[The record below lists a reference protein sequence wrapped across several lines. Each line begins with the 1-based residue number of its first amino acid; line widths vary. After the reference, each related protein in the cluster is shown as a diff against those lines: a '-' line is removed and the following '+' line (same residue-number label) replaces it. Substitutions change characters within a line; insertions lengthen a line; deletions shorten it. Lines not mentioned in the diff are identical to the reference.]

1 MSGSTSGDGCNA
13 RVDPDRPA
21 APLLVTTAIEET
33 WGDHEPIVFL
43 GEWCRLY
50 DRREVWKSRQHYVV
64 GNHWDDRN
72 KLKSDY
78 NDLKGLHDRLLAG
91 LVPAMNGYHRIER
104 PLRYW
109 QMILDP
115 WLLTYVAVIWDRWEC
130 LRLAFAEHEQLQTIA
145 LNPDV
150 TPEACADYDD
160 FIQKILD
167 DPWNHRLCLDIIRS
181 NFSDRCRV
189 SESAAKA
196 VSSAKTAARASAG
209 SIRRSVRQQAADFL
223 DRCLGV
229 VSSRDRVVFFQS
241 YFPTAALV
249 NLNLNLKQ
257 LPRSYRNEFGKPLTA
272 GDPAAF
278 DFRGW
283 HRDGLS
289 IKCAP
294 ANAFESFLTSRIVN
308 DIPIAYMEGFSSL
321 RARALRIPMK
331 PRAILT
337 ANAHWHD
344 SLFKLWSA
352 EQVLNGVK
360 FVCMEH
366 GGGLYPSLYAMSF
379 EEDIA
384 DVKTTWA
391 VPFHKK
397 QMRLP
402 PNKLVTVR
410 FQSSGKHLAVVGC
423 EMPRYAYRADAAP
436 KASQNLTGIIMVT
449 DLCAS
454 LAEDILARMR
464 IKPAQ
469 NQGWNTRQRFID
481 ALGRDKISNEKD
493 YYRFLSGAR
502 LIVCTYPQTN
512 FSEAMTSGIPTVL
525 LYSADLWETIPQL
538 DPLLAMLRAAKIVFH
553 DAQSAAAHINQIWAD
568 PLQWWSSPKVFRARN
583 EFHLQALDLSGD
595 WLGKWTAFIEEVVA

>member
-1 MSGSTSGDGCNA
+1 MSGAVSGEVG
-13 RVDPDRPA
+13 RSRDRRDHP
-21 APLLVTTAIEET
+21 PLLATTAIEET

-50 DRREVWKSRQHYVV
+50 DRREVWKNRPHCVV
-64 GNHWDDRN
+64 SNHWDDRN

-78 NDLKGLHDRLLAG
+78 DDLKGLHDRLLAG

-145 LNPDV
+145 LDPDV
-150 TPEACADYDD
+150 TPTGCADYDD
-160 FIQKILD
+160 FIRKILD
-167 DPWNHRLCLDIIRS
+167 DPWNHRLYLDIIRS
-181 NFSDRCRV
+181 NFSDRCSV

-196 VSSAKTAARASAG
+196 ASSAKTAARLSVG
-209 SIRRSVRQQAADFL
+209 SLRRSARQKTADFL
-223 DRCLGV
+223 DRCLGTV
-229 VSSRDRVVFFQS
+229 QSRNRVVFFQS
-241 YFPTAALV
+241 YFPAPALFR
-249 NLNLNLKQ
+249 LNLHFGQ
-257 LPRSYRNEFGKPLTA
+257 LPRSYRSEFGNQ
-272 GDPAAF
+272 PAAGIVDAF
-278 DFRGW
+278 ELQGRQ
-283 HRDGLS
+283 RIRSS
-289 IKCAP
+289 IKCKP
-294 ANAFESFLTSRIVN
+294 ANAFESFLTGRIVN
-308 DIPIAYMEGFSSL
+308 DIPVAFMEGFSSL
-321 RARALRIPMK
+321 RARARRIPMK
-331 PRAILT
+331 PKAILT

-344 SLFKLWSA
+344 SLFKIWSA
-352 EQVLNGVK
+352 EQVLGGVK

-397 QMRLP
+397 QTRLP

-410 FQSSGKHLAVVGC
+410 FRSSGKHLAIVGC
-423 EMPRYAYRADAAP
+423 ELPRYAYRVDAAP
-436 KASQNLTGIIMVT
+436 KAGQNLTGITMVT

-454 LAEDILARMR
+454 LTEDIRACMR

-481 ALGRDKISNEKD
+481 ALGRDNVSEEKN

-502 LIVCTYPQTN
+502 LIVCTYPQTS
-512 FSEAMTSGIPTVL
+512 FSEAMVSGIPTVL
-525 LYSADLWETIPQL
+525 LYPADLWETIPQL
-538 DPLLAMLRAAKIVFH
+538 DPLLAMLRAAKIVFL
-553 DAQSAAAHINQIWAD
+553 DAQSAAAHINQIWAA
-568 PLQWWSSPKVFRARN
+568 PLQWWNSPDVLHARK

-595 WLGKWTAFIEEVVA
+595 WLGKWAAFIEKQLH